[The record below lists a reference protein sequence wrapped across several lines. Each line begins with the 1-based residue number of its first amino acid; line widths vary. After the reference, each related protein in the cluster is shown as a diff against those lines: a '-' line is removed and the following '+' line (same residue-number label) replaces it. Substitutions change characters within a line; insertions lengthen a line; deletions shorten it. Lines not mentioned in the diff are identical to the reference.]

1 MKKNTQIFTY
11 LFFVLVISTTS
22 AQNDQ
27 PTFEDDVQDNPPAAP
42 INDYLPDALLSA
54 VALGWFFVRK
64 TAHKKV

>member
-27 PTFEDDVQDNPPAAP
+27 PTFEDDVQDNPVAP
-42 INDYLPDALLSA
+42 INDYLPHALFTA
-54 VALGWFFVRK
+54 VALGWYFFRK
-64 TAHKKV
+64 VAHKKA